1 VPNFNEYINGE
12 KIFLLSP
19 VLSEEHNQ
27 IKLKNMI
34 ERNDEDALAD
44 I

>member
-1 VPNFNEYINGE
+1 LNGE

-19 VLSEEHNQ
+19 VLSEEQNQ

-34 ERNDEDALAD
+34 ERNDEEELAD